1 MCRMQRPRSQTATP
15 VACMPGGNYENTV
28 PLVSWSSGGA
38 VIKVKR
44 SAALSPFYSNA
55 HCAVRILLLAI
66 ENTLNLKIR
75 TDADPHSVRT
85 LYGKTQVSSMQFSV
99 YGNFP
104 DSYRKALNLLSFF
117 LTEHECL
124 SGMAHDCLN
133 GMLDDLMI
141 I

>member
-104 DSYRKALNLLSFF
+104 DSYRKAFTEQSLQLQLVCVSLPDVLLC
-117 LTEHECL
+117 TTY
-124 SGMAHDCLN
+124 
-133 GMLDDLMI
+133 
-141 I
+141 